1 MADTQQ
7 FALTEQHRQTQLA
20 IRARALRDFALLW
33 PIWKGDEQSFQEFVA
48 AVVVLVRAYR
58 QISAAAA
65 SAYFDAFRL
74 AASIE
79 GTAAAALA
87 SAIDEAQV
95 VTSLYVTGQD
105 GLRLALNAGQSA
117 AAAKETVFV
126 RTSGAMTRHIVN
138 GGRQTLID
146 AVQNDPQ
153 ALGWARITDG
163 DPCYFC
169 LTLASR
175 GAVYKT
181 EQTADFRAHDHC
193 GCTVMPVYKGT
204 EIPGLQ
210 QWRDIY
216 DAAQNAGEA
225 SGLLQGGE
233 NSSKA
238 RLNAVRQYLTTNA

>member
-1 MADTQQ
+1 MADTQQQ
-7 FALTEQHRQTQLA
+7 FALTEQHRQAQLT
-20 IRARALRDFALLW
+20 IRAQALRDFATIW
-33 PIWKGDEQSFQEFVA
+33 PIWTGDEQSFQAFVA

-65 SAYFDAFRL
+65 AAYFDAFRQAAEAEGAATPTL
-74 AASIE
+74 AA
-79 GTAAAALA
+79 
-87 SAIDEAQV
+87 AIDEAQV
-95 VTSLYVTGQD
+95 EASLYVTGRD
-105 GLRLALNAGQSA
+105 GLRVALDAGQA
-117 AAAKETVFV
+117 ASEAKSTVFV
-126 RTSGAMTRHIVN
+126 RTSGTVTRHILA

-146 AVQNDPQ
+146 SVQNDKQ

-193 GCTVMPVYKGT
+193 ACTVMPVYKGI
-204 EIPGLQ
+204 EIPNLQ
-210 QWRDIY
+210 QWRDAY
-216 DAAQNAGEA
+216 NAAQNQAES
-225 SGLLQGGE
+225 SGLLQPGE

-238 RLNAVRQYLTTNA
+238 RLNAVRHYLANA